1 MNTKRI
7 VTISIMTALMCV
19 LSPISIPLA
28 GGVPISLATLVV
40 MLVASLI
47 GYDSLIVVALYI
59 VFGLTGLPVLSGYS
73 SGASIV
79 FGMTGGYI
87 FGYLLLAAAVAY
99 AYKKFDSKVIRFVGM
114 VIGTVLLYVLGTIW
128 FMNFTGM
135 ALVPSLMA
143 CVIPFIP
150 GDLVKMVA
158 VILLEPRL
166 SKISYIK

>member
-1 MNTKRI
+1 MNTKKI
-7 VTISIMTALMCV
+7 VTISITTALMCV
-19 LSPISIPLA
+19 LSPISIPLV

-47 GYDSLIVVALYI
+47 GYDSVIVVVLYI
-59 VFGLTGLPVLSGYS
+59 VFGLMGLPVLSGYS

-87 FGYLLLAAAVAY
+87 FGYLLLALVTAI
-99 AYKKFDSKVIRFVGM
+99 AYKKYESKSLRFVGM
-114 VIGTVLLYVLGTIW
+114 IIGTALLYVLGTIW
-128 FMNFTGM
+128 FMAYTKM

-150 GDLVKMVA
+150 GDLVKMV
-158 VILLEPRL
+158 VVLLLEPRL
-166 SKISYIK
+166 NKVSYIK